1 MVGLDIILGGLTG
14 LIGNAFTTWFK
25 FKNLKMEL
33 THKEKMVSLET
44 QAMIQESQMQI
55 EVTKSRIEGEI
66 ELADASAFE
75 TSQKIGSQ
83 KLFHE
88 KWIDMIMAAGKGK
101 YTGWIFKLMGTMIAA
116 AFSLVDWLNGMMRPA
131 LTLYLVGASSYITL
145 LAWKI
150 MQTHGLNINAD
161 QAVAIF
167 GQVTSTMIY
176 LSVSCVTWW
185 FGDRTMSK
193 FLQQQGAKKNKQ
205 ISAPTRPSDGG
216 GGDVDL

>member
-1 MVGLDIILGGLTG
+1 MIGLDIIFGGLTG

-33 THKEKMVSLET
+33 VHKEKMVSLET

-88 KWIDMIMAAGKGK
+88 KWIDMIMVAGKGK
-101 YTGWIFKLMGTMIAA
+101 YTGWLFRLMGTMIAA
-116 AFSLVDWLNGMMRPA
+116 AFSLVDWLNGMMRPT

-150 MQTHGLNINAD
+150 MQTEGLDITSD

-167 GQVTSTMIY
+167 GHVTSTMIY

-193 FLQQQGAKKNKQ
+193 FLQQQGAKK
-205 ISAPTRPSDGG
+205 SRGSLTRPSDGG